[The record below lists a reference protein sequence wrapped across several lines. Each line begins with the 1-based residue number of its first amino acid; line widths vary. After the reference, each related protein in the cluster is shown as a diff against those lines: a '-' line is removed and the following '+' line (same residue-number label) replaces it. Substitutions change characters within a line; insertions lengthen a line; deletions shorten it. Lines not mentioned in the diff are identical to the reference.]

1 MNGFALGGGLELAMA
16 CTVRFAS
23 ENARLGQPEVKLGII
38 PGYGGTQRLPR
49 LVGRGRALE
58 LLLSGDPIPAAE
70 AYRIG
75 LVNAV
80 VPQAE
85 LLDYCR
91 AWLGKV
97 LANGPLALGL
107 VMEAV
112 DAGLNGGIDEGL
124 RFEAAAFGVSAATED
139 RGKVR
144 ARFWRSGARRL
155 QESEHMAKVFEG
167 QLSAAGL
174 RFAIIVSRFNSF
186 ITERLLGGAMDALTR
201 AGANADLID
210 VIKVPGS
217 WEVPM
222 IAGEVAR
229 QHRYDA
235 LICLSAVIRGET
247 PHFDYVAGE
256 AAKGIAHV
264 ASETGVPV
272 AFGVLT
278 TNTLEQAIDRA
289 GAKGGN
295 KGFDA
300 AMTAIEMANLLRTL
314 RQAT

>member
-1 MNGFALGGGLELAMA
+1 M
-16 CTVRFAS
+16 S
-23 ENARLGQPEVKLGII
+23 
-38 PGYGGTQRLPR
+38 
-49 LVGRGRALE
+49 
-58 LLLSGDPIPAAE
+58 
-70 AYRIG
+70 
-75 LVNAV
+75 
-80 VPQAE
+80 
-85 LLDYCR
+85 
-91 AWLGKV
+91 
-97 LANGPLALGL
+97 
-107 VMEAV
+107 
-112 DAGLNGGIDEGL
+112 
-124 RFEAAAFGVSAATED
+124 
-139 RGKVR
+139 
-144 ARFWRSGARRL
+144 
-155 QESEHMAKVFEG
+155 KVFEG

-201 AGANADLID
+201 AGGSADLID

-229 QHRYDA
+229 QPRYDA
-235 LICLSAVIRGET
+235 VICLSAVIRGET

-256 AAKGIAHV
+256 AAKGIAQV
-264 ASETGVPV
+264 ATETGVPV